1 MKMLATNQKICR
13 MAKECCRRKKE
24 KKAAKFKG
32 WKRRKERKDEEKH
45 RNKANRAIQMEHP
58 IIE

>member
-1 MKMLATNQKICR
+1 MLATNQKICR
-13 MAKECCRRKKE
+13 MAKECCRRKDE

-32 WKRRKERKDEEKH
+32 WKRRENREKGWKKH